1 MSALTTPPNE
11 HKSVEEGRREAHSN
25 DEKPDKKPN
34 KSQNRHLEWAKLG
47 TQKMCND
54 TTRPSEKMA
63 SPQEEAKKGSTPSQ

>member
-34 KSQNRHLEWAKLG
+34 KSQNRHLE
-47 TQKMCND
+47 
-54 TTRPSEKMA
+54 
-63 SPQEEAKKGSTPSQ
+63 